1 MTEQTN
7 NDLFYNRLPVNELP
21 LSDLLSEQHLFFKVP
36 QNWHVLITDVKNSTQ
51 AALDGLH
58 QTVNLVATGCIVAA
72 LNTAYKKNITIPFF
86 FGGDGATFIIPSS
99 LLESTLEALYQHQK
113 NVMETF
119 KMELRVGNISVAELY
134 NEKHE
139 LRISKLKASQK
150 LNIPVVLGD
159 GLSFA
164 EKKIKANTQT
174 VAIIERSKE
183 YELDMS
189 GMQCRWDKIKPPA
202 NDFEVISLLV
212 ISTESNLQPA
222 AFSQVMN
229 IIDKIFGQH
238 EHRKPISA
246 DKLRI
251 VATFQKIGAEMR
263 NRFGKFN
270 LIYLVKT
277 WATTLLGKLYFKTKK
292 GKEYLG
298 KLVDLSDTL
307 VIDGKINT
315 VISGTPAQRE
325 KLVFALTQL
334 EKDGQI
340 LYGIHIS
347 NASVMS
353 CYVRNMQDDHIHF
366 IDGADGGYTKAAGVL
381 KKKIASLDSVS

>member
-1 MTEQTN
+1 MAVTN

-21 LSDLLSEQHLFFKVP
+21 LSDLLSEQHLFFTVP
-36 QNWHVLITDVKNSTQ
+36 QSWHVLITDVKNSTQ
-51 AALDGLH
+51 ATQDGLH

-72 LNTAYKKNITIPFF
+72 LNTAYKKNITVPFF
-86 FGGDGATFIIPSS
+86 FGGDGATFIIPAS
-99 LLESTLEALYQHQK
+99 LLESTLQALYQHQK
-113 NVMETF
+113 NVLETF
-119 KMELRVGNISVAELY
+119 KMELRVGHVAVAELY
-134 NEKHE
+134 TENHE
-139 LRISKLKASQK
+139 LKISKLKASQK

-164 EKKIKANTQT
+164 EKKIKADAQS
-174 VAIIERSKE
+174 VAIIERNDE

-202 NDFEVISLLV
+202 TDFEIISLLV
-212 ISTESNLQPA
+212 LSKDSSLQPA

-229 IIDKIFGQH
+229 IIDNIFGQH
-238 EHRKPISA
+238 EQRKPISI

-270 LIYLVKT
+270 LLYLVKT

-292 GKEYLG
+292 GKEYLY
-298 KLVDLSDTL
+298 KLVDLTDTL

-315 VISGTPAQRE
+315 VITGTVAQRE
-325 KLVFALTQL
+325 KLVLALDQL
-334 EKDGQI
+334 EQSGLI
-340 LYGIHIS
+340 LYGLHIS
-347 NASVMS
+347 NASIMS
-353 CYVRNMQDDHIHF
+353 CYVRNMDEDHIHF

-381 KKKIASLDSVS
+381 KEKIARLNPAY